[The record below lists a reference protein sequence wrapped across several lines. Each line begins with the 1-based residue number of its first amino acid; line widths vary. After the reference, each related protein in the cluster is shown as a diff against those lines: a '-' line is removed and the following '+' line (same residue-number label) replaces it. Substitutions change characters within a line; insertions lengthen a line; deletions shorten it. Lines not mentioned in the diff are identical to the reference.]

1 MNFTLNVLGTA
12 SALPTTERYPSA
24 QVLDVRGRLFMIDC
38 GEGAQIQMR
47 KAGISFLKIEHICL
61 SHIHGDHIFGIFGLL
76 STMGLLG
83 RSSQLNIYAPADFAP
98 VLDFF
103 REKFGEGLLF
113 EINFVPLEM
122 TSPEIVYQNRTSELL
137 AFPLNHRIPTFGF
150 IIREKMPLYNVHKDA
165 IVKYGLS
172 VPEIGALKM
181 GEDVVRLAGPLTEPC
196 PENDY
201 RPQSG
206 SDEPMV
212 IPFSEVAYLPYQPRS
227 YAYCSDTAPFPE
239 LSQWVKGAT
248 LLYHEA
254 TFPSEM
260 SEMAEKT
267 HHSTTIQAASTA
279 LEAGVGRLVVG
290 HYSSRFPSVDFYLD
304 QIRTIF
310 PESYLAHDGDV
321 FEI

>member
-1 MNFTLNVLGTA
+1 
-12 SALPTTERYPSA
+12 
-24 QVLDVRGRLFMIDC
+24 
-38 GEGAQIQMR
+38 
-47 KAGISFLKIEHICL
+47 
-61 SHIHGDHIFGIFGLL
+61 
-76 STMGLLG
+76 MGLLG

-137 AFPLNHRIPTFGF
+137 AFPLNHRVPTFGF

-172 VPEIGALKM
+172 VPEIGALKR
-181 GEDVVRLAGPLTEPC
+181 GEDVVRPAGPLTEPC

-206 SDEPMV
+206 SDQPMV

-267 HHSTTIQAASTA
+267 HHSTTIQAASAA